1 VSLNELS
8 FDSIIS
14 SVQEI
19 DDKVLTLLLNLLKPN
34 SKLIIKKSKDCTSA
48 QTISS
53 LKLNGFVNINE
64 TIDEIMAQKPEYPI
78 GSSVKLKLTDNKKS
92 TTAKVWSLAAND
104 IIDDSV
110 DLINDEELLN
120 DEDRAKPNPESL
132 KVCAT
137 TKQRKACANC
147 SCGLAEELEKEA
159 IDNIRKN
166 TQNAKSSCGSVGILQ
181 TLSVYLIPTFVGHR
195 NFIYI
200 CLYSVKANKNF

>member
-1 VSLNELS
+1 
-8 FDSIIS
+8 
-14 SVQEI
+14 
-19 DDKVLTLLLNLLKPN
+19 
-34 SKLIIKKSKDCTSA
+34 
-48 QTISS
+48 
-53 LKLNGFVNINE
+53 
-64 TIDEIMAQKPEYPI
+64 MAQKPEYPI

-166 TQNAKSSCGSVGILQ
+166 TQNAKSSCGSVGIPQ